1 MVKQHRKSLFPSL
14 AAPSSYFDRKYKGTR
29 QDFFNAQATSAT
41 LYIGNLSFFTTEE
54 QIYELFTKC
63 GPIKRIIMGLDRQRR
78 TPCGFCFVE
87 YFHHVS
93 ALHCM
98 QFINGTKLDDR
109 LIRTDIDPGFTNDRQ
124 YGRGKSGG
132 QVRDEYRKDYDAG
145 RGGWG
150 ATNAANNIEE
160 DDDDGRGGDYEL
172 DFHTYEQQQDLRF
185 AKQTET
191 YNSAGVGVPMG
202 ARDDFYQA
210 NRTTNTPAAQETQS
224 FPSYRSKRRE
234 REDEDDDADGYI
246 DEFGRHRPNPR
257 FRAERG
263 EDD

>member
-1 MVKQHRKSLFPSL
+1 MDGVMTQLQQ
-14 AAPSSYFDRKYKGTR
+14 GTR
-29 QDFFNAQATSAT
+29 QDFFNALAVSST
-41 LYIGNLSFFTTEE
+41 LYVGNLSFYTTEE
-54 QIYELFTKC
+54 QILALFGKC
-63 GPIKRIIMGLDRQRR
+63 GPVKRIIMGLDRHNR

-87 YFHHVS
+87 YFHQKH
-93 ALHCM
+93 ALKCV

-109 LIRTDIDPGFTNDRQ
+109 AIRTDIDPGFVNDRQ

-150 ATNAANNIEE
+150 AQ
-160 DDDDGRGGDYEL
+160 DSSQFD
-172 DFHTYEQQQDLRF
+172 EQRL

-191 YNSAGVGVPMG
+191 YNSAGAGVPVG

-210 NRTTNTPAAQETQS
+210 NRAPVNKDNNGGGQS

-234 REDEDDDADGYI
+234 REDDDEADGYV

-257 FRAERG
+257 FRPEN
-263 EDD
+263 DDE

>member
-1 MVKQHRKSLFPSL
+1 MVSSRKSLFPSL

-29 QDFFNAQATSAT
+29 QDFFNALAVSST
-41 LYIGNLSFFTTEE
+41 LYVGNLSFFTTEE
-54 QIYELFTKC
+54 QILALFGKV
-63 GPIKRIIMGLDRQRR
+63 GPVKRIIMGLDRHKR

-87 YFHHVS
+87 YFHRKD
-93 ALHCM
+93 ALKCV
-98 QFINGTKLDDR
+98 QFISGTKLDDR
-109 LIRTDIDPGFTNDRQ
+109 AIRTDLDPGFVNDRQ

-150 ATNAANNIEE
+150 AQ
-160 DDDDGRGGDYEL
+160 DFSQYEAMQ
-172 DFHTYEQQQDLRF
+172 EQRL

-191 YNSAGVGVPMG
+191 YNSTGAGVPMG
-202 ARDDFYQA
+202 ARDDFYHA
-210 NRTTNTPAAQETQS
+210 NRAPASSNRDNTQS

-234 REDEDDDADGYI
+234 RDDDEEEPQGAGGKRGRDETADDDGYV

-257 FRAERG
+257 FRPEH
-263 EDD
+263 DDE